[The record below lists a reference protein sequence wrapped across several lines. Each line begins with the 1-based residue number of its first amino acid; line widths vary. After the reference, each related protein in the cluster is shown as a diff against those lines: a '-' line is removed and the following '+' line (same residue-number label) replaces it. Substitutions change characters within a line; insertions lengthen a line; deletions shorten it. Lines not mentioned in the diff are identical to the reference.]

1 MCVIGGMLC
10 PMVATHAYRLPEGRL
25 GTVILA
31 FAFDICPC
39 QITASPSKT
48 VSTGSVTARRP

>member
-1 MCVIGGMLC
+1 MLC
-10 PMVATHAYRLPEGRL
+10 PMVATHAYRLPEGGL